1 MALVVS
7 ERDSLLDLYNVH
19 THSFANYRPLLEVK
33 LRSLATTCV
42 YLRWLFSCICFHFRI
57 FKVIA
62 RLFIYITLYLLFCN
76 S

>member
-33 LRSLATTCV
+33 LRSLASTLL
-42 YLRWLFSCICFHFRI
+42 LRACIYFHFRI

-62 RLFIYITLYLLFCN
+62 MM
-76 S
+76 